1 MPTKNF
7 VRGIM
12 IHMANFSF
20 DIVSDFDK
28 AEMNNVFDQA
38 QREIDNR
45 YDFKGTPALIEWLDS
60 DKNGLKITGNGDWQI
75 DAILDIV
82 RKKLATRGQSQKLLD
97 TSKES
102 DTSNLKTT
110 KDVLFKKGLDQEKA
124 KKITSLIRDSGLKV
138 KTQIQGDEIRVT
150 STSKND
156 LQAVMQLLN
165 SNDFD
170 FPVSFTNYR

>member
-1 MPTKNF
+1 MPTKNL
-7 VRGIM
+7 VRGI
-12 IHMANFSF
+12 ILYMANFSF

-102 DTSNLKTT
+102 VTSNLKTT

-124 KKITSLIRDSGLKV
+124 KKITALIRDSASKV

-165 SNDFD
+165 SQDFD